1 MAVSSGTL
9 GMMNNNIRNVCRLQE
24 LGSPESVAD
33 FLLQTQLAPPG
44 GGKVAQLL
52 SASSHTDTRG
62 VIYYS
67 IEYQVRKEGTEGW
80 QRHNLAVLS
89 AQQGVLYT
97 FNAQCAEA
105 RWASLGPQFQ
115 RSAASFTLLAV

>member
-1 MAVSSGTL
+1 M
-9 GMMNNNIRNVCRLQE
+9 CRLRE
-24 LGSPESVAD
+24 LGSPDSVAE

-44 GGKVAQLL
+44 AGKVAQLL
-52 SASSHTDTRG
+52 SASSHTDARG
-62 VIYYS
+62 VVYYS

-80 QRHNLAVLS
+80 QRHNLAVLA

-105 RWASLGPQFQ
+105 RWSTLGPQFK
-115 RSAASFTLLAV
+115 RSAASFTLQAV